1 MVEGTH
7 LVLASHTEKGQ
18 LESLP
23 SIYLFDTQ
31 ILEAEPTITLVASC
45 PYCSKC
51 WMRSLSST
59 TMQSS
64 MWFPCGHL
72 GLILGEQNKDLWI
85 QWFSHICLM
94 RTGHSRASPWIRVPD
109 TISKT
114 KVESESPTTYEVRSS
129 LLAGECLLPHLSRNM
144 QCTTACSHYGSGNIC
159 NLCSKPRDS
168 EVFGPTRNDF

>member
-114 KVESESPTTYEVRSS
+114 KVESE
-129 LLAGECLLPHLSRNM
+129 
-144 QCTTACSHYGSGNIC
+144 CTTACSHYGSGNIC